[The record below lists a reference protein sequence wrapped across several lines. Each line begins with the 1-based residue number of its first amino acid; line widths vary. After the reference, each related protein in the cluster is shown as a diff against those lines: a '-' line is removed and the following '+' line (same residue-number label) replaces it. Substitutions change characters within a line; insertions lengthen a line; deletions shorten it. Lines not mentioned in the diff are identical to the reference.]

1 MAVNISIPGVGTV
14 QAANAATEST
24 LQQLLSV
31 MSGQTQRQR
40 RADSEI
46 AQASRTQAGYANRAA
61 DSMGQMATN
70 SQSAATATKQ
80 YFNSLQE
87 NIQRVS
93 LAAGD
98 VTNSGLGVYFKQLGA
113 TAVDVSTTWAKSFR
127 EIRMDPI
134 KRAGDVFAT
143 QIDMMGS
150 GAGQAVKYFGN
161 LAQMPGVGEA
171 AQGVIKM
178 ATNVLL
184 LGNKAMADELKH
196 SVEALQT
203 FNKMGASFGGGIS
216 ELRVI
221 SNNAGVTIDQF
232 ANGMKKSEQ
241 FIHLMGVSVGGAS
254 KMVSRNMEEL
264 GATAGTSGASLRNE
278 LRALGYTI
286 DDQIELSA
294 QYLANL
300 KSTMTVEKFRNLDA
314 EKVARGTRQ
323 YAEDLKVL
331 ADITGKNAKQAMEE
345 ARMKSM
351 EADIMAQLSPE
362 EAEKFQKAYAAMP
375 DYAKKGFLEYV
386 ATGGQA
392 ITDQATNIGMAQNK
406 EFERLIKG
414 SYANIKNTA
423 YSADQMNA
431 DVLKQTA
438 EVRQEQERQLKQGGA
453 AINIAS
459 RLGASGLDG
468 ISNLF
473 NAMLTN
479 GQYMPD
485 AVDKSVAAAK
495 KMAEMTTKLSADV
508 VVIQDQTQKLA
519 NALQKEITPYMGSYA
534 KAYKNAATFMN
545 ELSVL
550 GVQGITGK
558 GIDKE
563 GREYPMTPGQFLI
576 ELKEIFK
583 AQGKIFF
590 EKILEEIKKE
600 SQSTRPNARALGGP
614 VDKGSQYIVGERGPE
629 LFVPTTSGTILP
641 NANNAIKEMPSIQQM
656 QTTFA
661 SVIEQVNRSRS
672 STNEP
677 KKEEIKELPTALSTA
692 LESVLSAPTGLK
704 QVMQEVKTQIADDN
718 KMHMS
723 MMQTQIENLTKL
735 VDAMNE
741 NIRVNERIANEMG

>member
-61 DSMGQMATN
+61 DSMGQMASS
-70 SQSAATATKQ
+70 SQSAATASRQ

-87 NIQRVS
+87 NIQRVT
-93 LAAGD
+93 LVAGD
-98 VTNSGLGVYFKQLGA
+98 VTNSGLGTYFKQLGA

-127 EIRMDPI
+127 DIRADPI
-134 KRAGDVFAT
+134 KRAGELYAT
-143 QIDMMGS
+143 QIDLVAS
-150 GAGQAVKYFGN
+150 GAGSLATTIAKLGGN
-161 LAQMPGVGEA
+161 LPADIVDTIA
-171 AQGVIKM
+171 KLAKN
-178 ATNVLL
+178 ALL
-184 LGNKAMADELKH
+184 VGNKAMADELKH
-196 SVEALQT
+196 SVEAMQT

-216 ELRVI
+216 ELRII

-232 ANGMKKSEQ
+232 AEGMRKAEPY
-241 FIHLMGVSVGGAS
+241 IHHMGTTVGGAA
-254 KMVSRNMEEL
+254 KMVSRNMELL
-264 GATAGTSGASLRNE
+264 GNTAGESGMSLRNE

-294 QYLANL
+294 QYLANQ
-300 KSTMTVEKFRNLDA
+300 KATMSAEAFRKLDSD
-314 EKVARGTRQ
+314 KVAKGTRQ

-345 ARMKSM
+345 ARAKSM

-392 ITDQATNIGMAQNK
+392 ITHAATNIGMAQNAK
-406 EFERLIKG
+406 FEGLIKG
-414 SYANIKNTA
+414 TYANIKNTA

-438 EVRQEQERQLKQGGA
+438 EVRKEQERQLKQGGA

-459 RLGASGLDG
+459 RLGASGLEG
-468 ISNLF
+468 ISDLF
-473 NAMLTN
+473 NAMLAN
-479 GQYMPD
+479 GQYLPE
-485 AVDKSVAAAK
+485 AVDKSQAAAK
-495 KMAEMTTKLSADV
+495 AMATA
-508 VVIQDQTQKLA
+508 QDQLSKDVIKLQNETQKLA
-519 NALQKEITPYMGSYA
+519 VNMEKSLTPYMGSYA
-534 KAYKNAATFMN
+534 KAYAEAAEFMN
-545 ELSVL
+545 KFTIL
-550 GVQGITGK
+550 GVQGLTGTR
-558 GIDKE
+558 IDQE
-563 GREYPMTPGQFLI
+563 GKSPSTTMDFIRS
-576 ELKEIFK
+576 LKELFK
-583 AQGKIFF
+583 KMIADL
-590 EKILEEIKKE
+590 LEEAQRRNE
-600 SQSTRPNARALGGP
+600 AARAPGRALGGP
-614 VDKGSQYIVGERGPE
+614 VDKNNQYIVGERGPE
-629 LFVPTTSGTILP
+629 LFVPNTSGTILP
-641 NANNAIKEMPSIQQM
+641 NANAAMKEMPSIQQL
-656 QTTFA
+656 QSTFA
-661 SVIEQVNRSRS
+661 SVIEQVNRKPAPAPAVPR
-672 STNEP
+672 
-677 KKEEIKELPTALSTA
+677 EEIKELPTALSTA

-741 NIRVNERIANEMG
+741 NIRVNERIANEIG